1 MVIVILRQHRP
12 RCRPSSARSA
22 GSHSSAFMTR
32 KLTPLSKNS
41 ETMTGYYDNMVIGS
55 WNKMQICSIQD
66 TSQKKCPNQTI
77 LMIFFPGVRWKF
89 LRWAILGRCW
99 RSWHSGPEILV
110 GGTKVFDEKRWETID
125 EIFDFLQI
133 LWMRYLVWCAS
144 SCLPFKISD
153 RQLCIVTQTFLFLV
167 SNDCLFVDHFWSCL
181 PFQIFPM
188 PAQTGKWEYE
198 GAGAELIIFRFSYFQ
213 LQQPGSAKTTSP
225 FFKVVHLK
233 VAKSRT
239 PV

>member
-32 KLTPLSKNS
+32 QLTPLSKNS

-125 EIFDFLQI
+125 EIFDFCKYCGWDIWYDVPVPVSPLKSLI
-133 LWMRYLVWCAS
+133 DSCVLWLKPFYFWFRTIV
-144 SCLPFKISD
+144 CL
-153 RQLCIVTQTFLFLV
+153 LTTFGRAYH
-167 SNDCLFVDHFWSCL
+167 S
-181 PFQIFPM
+181 
-188 PAQTGKWEYE
+188 
-198 GAGAELIIFRFSYFQ
+198 RFSLCQ
-213 LQQPGSAKTTSP
+213 HRQVNGNMRERALN
-225 FFKVVHLK
+225 
-233 VAKSRT
+233 
-239 PV
+239 

>member
-1 MVIVILRQHRP
+1 MVIVVLGP

-32 KLTPLSKNS
+32 QLTPLSKNS

-99 RSWHSGPEILV
+99 RSWHSGAQILV

-125 EIFDFLQI
+125 EIFDFCKYC
-133 LWMRYLVWCAS
+133 RYLRCQNQAGMSQAWVVSAHM
-144 SCLPFKISD
+144 PKVEKNPKYTKGDGKKDIKKESD
-153 RQLCIVTQTFLFLV
+153 ER
-167 SNDCLFVDHFWSCL
+167 
-181 PFQIFPM
+181 
-188 PAQTGKWEYE
+188 
-198 GAGAELIIFRFSYFQ
+198 
-213 LQQPGSAKTTSP
+213 
-225 FFKVVHLK
+225 
-233 VAKSRT
+233 
-239 PV
+239 

>member
-1 MVIVILRQHRP
+1 MVIVVLGP

-32 KLTPLSKNS
+32 QLTPLSKNS
-41 ETMTGYYDNMVIGS
+41 ETMTGYYENMVIGS

-125 EIFDFLQI
+125 EIFDFCKYCGCLTDWEHGPPPKI
-133 LWMRYLVWCAS
+133 IVSDFNFFSKLGKIGLKKMLGGVGFPHWTFFSPGAS
-144 SCLPFKISD
+144 FS
-153 RQLCIVTQTFLFLV
+153 QWTF
-167 SNDCLFVDHFWSCL
+167 
-181 PFQIFPM
+181 Q
-188 PAQTGKWEYE
+188 
-198 GAGAELIIFRFSYFQ
+198 
-213 LQQPGSAKTTSP
+213 
-225 FFKVVHLK
+225 
-233 VAKSRT
+233 
-239 PV
+239 